1 MRFLKYSFFF
11 LFFGLSHLA
20 YSAGISLD
28 TIKPIR
34 KSDKEWKES
43 LSPQA
48 YYILRKAGTE
58 RAFTGKLYNIKTKG
72 TYICG
77 GCKLPLFS
85 TGWPSFWQPISKKN
99 VKEIEDFELG
109 MVRTE
114 VRCARCD
121 GHIGHVFDDG
131 PKPTGLRYCMN
142 SEAMLF
148 TASEQKK

>member
-1 MRFLKYSFFF
+1 MRFLKYAFSL
-11 LFFGLSHLA
+11 LFFGVSFA
-20 YSAGISLD
+20 AFSSEIKTD

-77 GCKLPLFS
+77 GCKLPQFS
-85 TGWPSFWQPISKKN
+85 SETKFNSGTGWPSFWQPVNKK
-99 VKEIEDFELG
+99 
-109 MVRTE
+109 
-114 VRCARCD
+114 
-121 GHIGHVFDDG
+121 HVF
-131 PKPTGLRYCMN
+131 PVAVKSAPRQPMESPEKENRQVQLSCMCVF
-142 SEAMLF
+142 LVCLPQ
-148 TASEQKK
+148 TD

>member
-1 MRFLKYSFFF
+1 MRFLKYAFSL
-11 LFFGLSHLA
+11 LFFGVSFA
-20 YSAGISLD
+20 AFSSEIKTD

-85 TGWPSFWQPISKKN
+85 SETKFNSGTGWLVSGNLLAKK
-99 VKEIEDFELG
+99 
-109 MVRTE
+109 M
-114 VRCARCD
+114 
-121 GHIGHVFDDG
+121 
-131 PKPTGLRYCMN
+131 LR
-142 SEAMLF
+142 
-148 TASEQKK
+148 K